1 MNKISGVIL
10 GTAGEHYVMAELLRR
25 GLVAAKAREG
35 VPNFDI
41 VITDLDGERQVIS
54 ANWLAIF

>member
-1 MNKISGVIL
+1 MNKISSVTL
-10 GTAGEHYVMAELLRR
+10 GAAGEHYVMAELLRR
-25 GLVAAKAREG
+25 GLVAVKAREG

-41 VITDLDGERQVIS
+41 VITDLDVERQVMG